1 MAEGCNLKYSLHDIT
16 IIILIIKCTFLIFI
30 LKISTTKHGKLEEEL
45 RKELQTYR
53 ERLHA
58 FQEKS
63 LGSSNTEDNGNYF
76 WIN

>member
-1 MAEGCNLKYSLHDIT
+1 MCLVIPQ
-16 IIILIIKCTFLIFI
+16 
-30 LKISTTKHGKLEEEL
+30 ISTTKHGKLEEEL

-63 LGSSNTEDNGNYF
+63 LTTPNTETKGKL
-76 WIN
+76 

>member
-1 MAEGCNLKYSLHDIT
+1 MEEG
-16 IIILIIKCTFLIFI
+16 
-30 LKISTTKHGKLEEEL
+30 L

-63 LGSSNTEDNGNYF
+63 LGSSNTENNGYYYLLFKHLPSKFYF
-76 WIN
+76 ISIITVRSMR

>member
-1 MAEGCNLKYSLHDIT
+1 MEEG
-16 IIILIIKCTFLIFI
+16 
-30 LKISTTKHGKLEEEL
+30 L

-63 LGSSNTEDNGNYF
+63 LGSSNTENNGNYYTLQLNQRLLLKLNK
-76 WIN
+76 ILIIIIL

>member
-1 MAEGCNLKYSLHDIT
+1 M
-16 IIILIIKCTFLIFI
+16 
-30 LKISTTKHGKLEEEL
+30 

-63 LGSSNTEDNGNYF
+63 LAFTESNGNYKLYDL
-76 WIN
+76 WLGI

>member
-1 MAEGCNLKYSLHDIT
+1 M
-16 IIILIIKCTFLIFI
+16 
-30 LKISTTKHGKLEEEL
+30 

-63 LGSSNTEDNGNYF
+63 LAITENNGNCKLYDSYG
-76 WIN
+76 

>member
-1 MAEGCNLKYSLHDIT
+1 MEEG
-16 IIILIIKCTFLIFI
+16 
-30 LKISTTKHGKLEEEL
+30 L

-63 LGSSNTEDNGNYF
+63 LGSSNTENNGNYYLQIKHLSSNLYF
-76 WIN
+76 ILIMDKINRNHLVM